1 MELMTYMK
9 KKIRKYSKVAKFI
22 KDYIEEEILQE
33 YDVTLEEE
41 YRAGNGMRYD
51 FCFPYLEEMVA
62 IEADGIQHDKYVP
75 FFHGSE
81 EGFEQSKARDFH
93 KDFNTMMK
101 RGHIIRIKDR
111 KDWSSARPEIE
122 SKLESLLW
130 LFEKG
135 DVKKK

>member
-1 MELMTYMK
+1 MELMNYMK
-9 KKIRKYSKVAKFI
+9 KKIRKYSKIAKTI
-22 KDYIEEEILQE
+22 KDYIEEEILEE

-51 FCFPYLEEMVA
+51 FCFPYLDEMVA
-62 IEADGIQHDKYVP
+62 IEADGVQHDKYVP

-93 KDFNTMMK
+93 KNFNTMMK

-111 KDWSSARPEIE
+111 ISGRPVDQELKE
-122 SKLESLLW
+122 KLEPLLW